1 MKRTATQFNSK
12 YKKTGVACLL
22 VLSSWPAFATTE
34 LVLQLETSLSRDT
47 NPFRFYDDQVGGGR
61 KQEQIQRLT
70 ETVNASDIRAGAIIP
85 LLSDQTR
92 LTLSGSLGNRHYKE
106 YRQLDHQPGAA
117 DAAFDWQAGKSVSGR
132 VYAGKDKRLFEYI
145 NGSLTERDIAHSRR
159 AGADVRIKPD
169 DDWMLSA
176 SLFRNALNYDLDLNQ
191 LYNFDERGQQLGLRF
206 MSPTGSSIEAGT
218 RLSETSFADR
228 TPEQVRDL
236 DKKYKE
242 TELYLDGEWRYSIK
256 TITSA
261 HLGLI
266 RRRYDVLHERDTRL
280 FNAIWRGTYHYSTM
294 LRLDLQLF
302 DRPFTIVDP
311 SILYVVSKGARVDA
325 LWKWSDKT
333 NVNFSALLQ
342 NSDQELIPRLV
353 RPDNNSSRKEKLQRI
368 GIGASY
374 QFERGFRLLF
384 DSFYE
389 KTDRAADDIKLRQGG
404 VRLGI
409 EYTFENL
416 PGSAARLG
424 LQRYQ
429 QSLSATEPIR
439 E

>member
-1 MKRTATQFNSK
+1 LVTQPACVLADEPTGNLDSGTAQQVFALMLELSRTLGTAFVIVTHDAGLAGRCDRVFRLSEQGLHSNKVAESMKRTATQFNSK
-12 YKKTGVACLL
+12 YKKTGVACLF

-159 AGADVRIKPD
+159 AGVDVRIKPD

-191 LYNFDERGQQLGLRF
+191 LYNFDERGQQLGLRY

-236 DKKYKE
+236 DKNTKKRSCIWMVS
-242 TELYLDGEWRYSIK
+242 G
-256 TITSA
+256 
-261 HLGLI
+261 
-266 RRRYDVLHERDTRL
+266 
-280 FNAIWRGTYHYSTM
+280 AIAS
-294 LRLDLQLF
+294 
-302 DRPFTIVDP
+302 RPSP
-311 SILYVVSKGARVDA
+311 ARI
-325 LWKWSDKT
+325 W
-333 NVNFSALLQ
+333 
-342 NSDQELIPRLV
+342 
-353 RPDNNSSRKEKLQRI
+353 
-368 GIGASY
+368 G
-374 QFERGFRLLF
+374 
-384 DSFYE
+384 
-389 KTDRAADDIKLRQGG
+389 
-404 VRLGI
+404 
-409 EYTFENL
+409 
-416 PGSAARLG
+416 
-424 LQRYQ
+424 
-429 QSLSATEPIR
+429 
-439 E
+439 

>member
-12 YKKTGVACLL
+12 YKKTGVACLF

-191 LYNFDERGQQLGLRF
+191 LYNFDERGQQLGLRY

-218 RLSETSFADR
+218 RLSETRFADR

-368 GIGASY
+368 GVGASY

-389 KTDRAADDIKLRQGG
+389 KTDRVADDIKLRQGV

>member
-12 YKKTGVACLL
+12 CKKTGMACLL
-22 VLSSWPAFATTE
+22 ALSSWPAFATTE

-47 NPFRFYDDQVGGGR
+47 NPFRFYDNQAGGGQKR
-61 KQEQIQRLT
+61 EQIQRLT

-117 DAAFDWQAGKSVSGR
+117 DAVFDWQAGQSLSGR
-132 VYAGKDKRLFEYI
+132 VYAGKDQRLFQYI
-145 NGSLTERDIAHSRR
+145 NGSLTERDIAHTRR

-218 RLSETSFADR
+218 RLSETRFTDR

-266 RRRYDVLHERDTRL
+266 HRRYDVLKERDTRL

-389 KTDRAADDIKLRQGG
+389 KTDRAADDIKLRQAV
-404 VRLGI
+404 VRLGL

>member
-47 NPFRFYDDQVGGGR
+47 NPFRFYDDQAGGGR

-70 ETVNASDIRAGAIIP
+70 ETVNASDIRAGTIIP

-145 NGSLTERDIAHSRR
+145 NGSLTERDIAHTRR

-169 DDWMLSA
+169 DDWILSA
-176 SLFRNALNYDLDLNQ
+176 SLFRNTLSYDLDLNQ
-191 LYNFDERGQQLGLRF
+191 LYNFDERGRQLGLRY

-218 RLSETSFADR
+218 RLSETSFPDR
-228 TPEQVRDL
+228 TPPQVRDL

-266 RRRYDVLHERDTRL
+266 RRRYDVLNERDTRL
-280 FNAIWRGTYHYSTM
+280 FNAIWRGTYHYSRM

-342 NSDQELIPRLV
+342 NSDQELIPRLI

-368 GIGASY
+368 GVGASY

-389 KTDRAADDIKLRQGG
+389 KTDRAADDIKLRQGV

>member
-1 MKRTATQFNSK
+1 MKRTSTQFNSK

-47 NPFRFYDDQVGGGR
+47 NPFRFYDDQVGGGS
-61 KQEQIQRLT
+61 KHEQIQRLT

-191 LYNFDERGQQLGLRF
+191 LYNFDERGQQLGLRY

-218 RLSETSFADR
+218 RLSETRFADR

-266 RRRYDVLHERDTRL
+266 RRRYDVLQERDTRL

-389 KTDRAADDIKLRQGG
+389 KTDRAADDIKLRQGV

>member
-1 MKRTATQFNSK
+1 
-12 YKKTGVACLL
+12 
-22 VLSSWPAFATTE
+22 
-34 LVLQLETSLSRDT
+34 
-47 NPFRFYDDQVGGGR
+47 
-61 KQEQIQRLT
+61 
-70 ETVNASDIRAGAIIP
+70 
-85 LLSDQTR
+85 
-92 LTLSGSLGNRHYKE
+92 
-106 YRQLDHQPGAA
+106 
-117 DAAFDWQAGKSVSGR
+117 
-132 VYAGKDKRLFEYI
+132 
-145 NGSLTERDIAHSRR
+145 
-159 AGADVRIKPD
+159 
-169 DDWMLSA
+169 
-176 SLFRNALNYDLDLNQ
+176 
-191 LYNFDERGQQLGLRF
+191 

-236 DKKYKE
+236 DKKYKKRSCIWMVS
-242 TELYLDGEWRYSIK
+242 GAIASRPSP
-256 TITSA
+256 A

-368 GIGASY
+368 GVGASY

-389 KTDRAADDIKLRQGG
+389 KTDRAADDIKLRQRSS
-404 VRLGI
+404 VL
-409 EYTFENL
+409 
-416 PGSAARLG
+416 A
-424 LQRYQ
+424 
-429 QSLSATEPIR
+429 
-439 E
+439 

>member
-1 MKRTATQFNSK
+1 MRTATQFNSK

-47 NPFRFYDDQVGGGR
+47 NPFRFYDDQAGGGR

-176 SLFRNALNYDLDLNQ
+176 SLFRNELNYDLDLNQ

-218 RLSETSFADR
+218 RLSETRFPDR

-389 KTDRAADDIKLRQGG
+389 KTDRAADDIKLRQGV